1 MTKVK
6 MLLAAA
12 VAGVLSQA
20 APAAAEYP
28 ERPITMVV
36 PFAAGGGTDISA
48 RTIAKFLEEEIGGK
62 IVVVNKPGAA
72 GEIGLAEV
80 ANAKPDGY
88 TIGIINTP
96 GIVTIPIEREAR
108 FSLDSFDM
116 IAGVVDDPGTINVL
130 ESSPIKSI
138 EDLVNAA
145 KEKPGEIT
153 VGTQGVGSAGHIGI
167 LLLERAAGIDLKPIP
182 FTGASTARNALLAG
196 EIQASMANLGEAL
209 TFAAGAPWRIL
220 GVMSPEPAAIAPEVP
235 TFKSAGYDIE
245 GGSLRGIGAPKG
257 TPTEVLDK
265 LSAGLAK
272 VVENEEFKT
281 VSKNTYQPLRYVPR
295 DEYNETLKRADTTF
309 RELWKI
315 TPWNK

>member
-1 MTKVK
+1 

-20 APAAAEYP
+20 APAAADYP

-36 PFAAGGGTDISA
+36 PFAAGGGTDLSA
-48 RTIAKFLEEEIGGK
+48 RTIAQFLEKEIGGK

-108 FSLDSFDM
+108 FKLDSFDM
-116 IAGVVDDPGTINVL
+116 IAGVVDDPGTISVL

-138 EDLVNAA
+138 EDLVKAA
-145 KEKPGEIT
+145 KAKPGEIT
-153 VGTQGVGSAGHIGI
+153 VGTQGVGSAGHIGV
-167 LLLERAAGIDLKPIP
+167 LLLEKAAGIDLKPIP
-182 FTGASTARNALLAG
+182 FTGASTSRNALIAG

-209 TFAAGAPWRIL
+209 TFAAGQPWRIL
-220 GVMSPEPAAIAPEVP
+220 GVMSPEPSPMAPDLP

-257 TPTEVLDK
+257 TPTEILEK
-265 LSAGLAK
+265 LSAGIAEIVK
-272 VVENEEFKT
+272 NDEFKAIA
-281 VSKNTYQPLRYVPR
+281 KNTYQPLRYVPR
-295 DEYNETLKRADTTF
+295 AEYNETLNRADTTF
-309 RELWKI
+309 RELWK
-315 TPWNK
+315 TSPWNK